1 MNTFEIGNSQNGK
14 SQFFFE
20 IFQSVHELTWNFLS
34 FPKILVQMNPGR
46 GSRWEMNTFG
56 IRSQIFQKILGVSYE
71 ITGGNPKESIFE
83 FPKYI

>member
-1 MNTFEIGNSQNGK
+1 
-14 SQFFFE
+14 
-20 IFQSVHELTWNFLS
+20 
-34 FPKILVQMNPGR
+34 MNPGR

-56 IRSQIFQKILGVSYE
+56 IKSQIFQKFLGVSYE